1 MKDSGKN
8 IIASVRQRLINLS
21 KTRGED
27 PNLIFIRYAIERLLY
42 RISRSRQ
49 SDKFILKGAMLFAT
63 WTDKPYRPT
72 KDLDLLGLGDASA
85 EQLRKIFIE
94 ISQTD
99 VEPDGLEFNASTIQI
114 AEIREDLEYPG
125 QRVRLESKLG
135 NARINLQIDIGF
147 GDSVVPEPIELE
159 YPTLLDMPSPHIKAY
174 PIETVVA
181 EKLETLVS
189 KGILNSRMKDFYDLR
204 IMAKEFQFD
213 GSALTRAIT
222 ATFAR
227 RGTEIPNANP
237 AAFTEEFY
245 TNADKKIQWKAFL
258 RTSKL
263 EDITLELSKVVNEM
277 QAFLSPPMIAAVD
290 NKSFDKKWF
299 SGGPWK

>member
-8 IIASVRQRLINLS
+8 ISASVRQRLINLS
-21 KTRGED
+21 KARGED
-27 PNLIFIRYAIERLLY
+27 PNLILIRYAIERLLY
-42 RISRSRQ
+42 RISCSRQ
-49 SDKFILKGAMLFAT
+49 SDKFILKGAMLFAI
-63 WTDKPYRPT
+63 WTDRPYRPT
-72 KDLDLLGLGDASA
+72 KDLDLLGFGDASA
-85 EQLRKIFIE
+85 EQLRKNFIE
-94 ISQTD
+94 ICQTD
-99 VEPDGLEFNASTIQI
+99 VEPDGLEFNTDTIQI

-125 QRVRLESKLG
+125 QRIRLESKLG

-147 GDSVVPEPIELE
+147 GDSVVPEPVELE

-204 IMAKEFQFD
+204 IMAKEFQFE
-213 GSALTRAIT
+213 GSALTKAIT
-222 ATFAR
+222 ATFDR
-227 RGTEIPNANP
+227 RGTKIPDGNP

-245 TNADKKIQWKAFL
+245 TNADKQIQWKAFL

-263 EDITLELSKVVNEM
+263 EDISLELSHVTNEI
-277 QAFLSPPMIAAVD
+277 QAFLSPPMIAVAS
-290 NKSFDKKWF
+290 NKSFDKKWP